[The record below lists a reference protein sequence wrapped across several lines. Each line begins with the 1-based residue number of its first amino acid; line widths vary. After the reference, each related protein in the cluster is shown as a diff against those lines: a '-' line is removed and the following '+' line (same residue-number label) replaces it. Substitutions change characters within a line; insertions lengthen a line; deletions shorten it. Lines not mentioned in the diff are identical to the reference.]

1 MVFYDPTPL
10 DGTLI
15 TEGLLT
21 DCYDKGRERG
31 AVVVAELNTRH
42 SNGRKLFT
50 SRATMF
56 ARRDGGFGG
65 SNAPKK
71 KNPQFPD
78 RAADAELPA
87 EPPVS
92 QPLVYRLSGDTFPLH
107 VDAEFARS
115 AGFARPIMH
124 GLCTLGFACR
134 ALIARLS
141 PGEPEI
147 VRRINCRFKSPL
159 YAGIPI
165 KTLIW
170 ELAKGRALW
179 RVVRASDG
187 VVVIDNGL
195 FEIGGAPRACFREFV
210 SPAGCRQPRHRV
222 SETAGHDS
230 GALAADVGTLGQIGQ
245 IVQDGPVVLEPL
257 PAAPAVEAI
266 GFEGLHRAGGHA
278 QAARLAGLEQAGFA
292 GFDQRVLPE
301 FGFGDQAA

>member
-1 MVFYDPTPL
+1 MALNLEAVGKKIGPFRRPYDWKDIVLYALGVGAGVEDLGYCYEKNLKVIPTFGAAMTFEIVWRLAALCHLDVAGVLHGEHEMVFYDPTPL

-65 SNAPKK
+65 SDAPKK
-71 KNPQFPD
+71 KSPQFPG
-78 RAADAELPA
+78 RPADAELLA
-87 EPPVS
+87 EPPAS

-107 VDAEFARS
+107 VDAEFAKS
-115 AGFARPIMH
+115 AGFERPIMH

-195 FEIGGAPRACFREFV
+195 FEIGGAPRA
-210 SPAGCRQPRHRV
+210 
-222 SETAGHDS
+222 
-230 GALAADVGTLGQIGQ
+230 
-245 IVQDGPVVLEPL
+245 
-257 PAAPAVEAI
+257 
-266 GFEGLHRAGGHA
+266 
-278 QAARLAGLEQAGFA
+278 
-292 GFDQRVLPE
+292 
-301 FGFGDQAA
+301 